1 MAVVRVDGEERVAKL
16 AGRLRGRFRPVAGD
30 EVDVTIMDDGTARI
44 DRIDDR
50 RTQLVRAQ
58 RLGRGDQVLVA
69 NADVLVVV
77 AAAADP
83 PLRRGLID
91 RLLVAA
97 WAGEMEAVLVITKAD
112 LAEQAEEPPELVL
125 AAYADLGYPGAI
137 VDARSPAGATA
148 VRALIG
154 GRLAA
159 FAGHSGVGKST
170 LVNSVTGGAQAT
182 GVVNEVIG
190 RGRHTTTAARL
201 IHGVGIEVIDTPGHS
216 RLLARRA
223 GRAGAAVRVP
233 GDRRGR
239 RAVPVP
245 HVPAH
250 RRGGLRRRGRGRP
263 GAARQLPQAARR
275 AARRG
280 GARGRGRTPGGVSAA
295 IIGAADADHVTVQ
308 PAGSALDLL
317 AAGLGQ
323 ARATMDGAAHSIAQ
337 DPFDVDA
344 ILDLSTAAL
353 GFTAMARAIR
363 VVADTQSSLIDAL
376 A

>member
-97 WAGEMEAVLVITKAD
+97 WAGEMEAVIVITKAD

-201 IHGVGIEVIDTPGHS
+201 IHGVGIEVIDTPGIRGFSPAGLDVRELPFAFPEIAEAAAQCRFRTCLHIGEAGCAVEGAVDPERLAS
-216 RLLARRA
+216 YRKLLAELR
-223 GRAGAAVRVP
+223 GEAAP
-233 GDRRGR
+233 EGEDEPPEG
-239 RAVPVP
+239 
-245 HVPAH
+245 
-250 RRGGLRRRGRGRP
+250 
-263 GAARQLPQAARR
+263 
-275 AARRG
+275 
-280 GARGRGRTPGGVSAA
+280 
-295 IIGAADADHVTVQ
+295 
-308 PAGSALDLL
+308 
-317 AAGLGQ
+317 
-323 ARATMDGAAHSIAQ
+323 
-337 DPFDVDA
+337 
-344 ILDLSTAAL
+344 
-353 GFTAMARAIR
+353 
-363 VVADTQSSLIDAL
+363 
-376 A
+376 